1 MDPLVVVAILAA
13 VATAGFALEQVAVK
27 RQMKAHGELVESMR
41 EQAKSQRTLVDQ
53 LLKQI
58 RDLENRI
65 TAKDLQS
72 FQMLRAAEE
81 PPGPLAGMGRSD
93 EEEALLHRIR
103 MGQER

>member
-1 MDPLVVVAILAA
+1 MDPNVVVAILAA
-13 VATAGFALEQVAVK
+13 VAAAGFALEQVAVA
-27 RQMKAHGELVESMR
+27 RQMKSHGELVESMR
-41 EQAKSQRTLVDQ
+41 EQADSQRKLVDQ

-72 FQMLRAAEE
+72 FQMLRATEE
-81 PPGPLAGMGRSD
+81 PPGPLSRLGRSD

-103 MGQER
+103 MGEER